1 MVIPWTDDDRRELAE
16 LCRAH
21 DELMASAACD
31 DSADL
36 IYKTTETPPDAAEPY
51 PAFDAL
57 VQSIAKFVVVWCNE
71 KLAPRDAKISKLE
84 AQVEVL
90 LRLLQKENKS
100 GEVINLPDW
109 RRKDAAPR

>member
-1 MVIPWTDDDRRELAE
+1 VSSWTEADRQYLAE
-16 LCRAH
+16 LCREH
-21 DELMASAACD
+21 DGLMASAAYD
-31 DSADL
+31 DSNDL
-36 IYKTTETPPDAAEPY
+36 VYKTTEAPSDAAEPY

-90 LRLLQKENKS
+90 LRLLQTENKS